1 MFLDA
6 RVQITRYGKSTPTIW
21 GMATSIDGE
30 PGHEVL
36 LLMNVQVHDERF
48 SEYHIPVST
57 IKRLETIAGQQ
68 LVDTFTEFSRSRR
81 SSETA
86 LTPRSR
92 PNSRAS
98 QPRSDTSRHSSMNR
112 SRSNSRSSNAVEKAD
127 HASARETNRSRS
139 NSRSGQDLN
148 LVLSVTPEE
157 PHTRLSSKSPSPGK
171 ATAASSSSDRSTRE
185 PNPERRLHS
194 MFRTWAKWAAKKLK
208 KERSNALLAEREPDF
223 RLALITAFDAC
234 QIMIDDDEI
243 RSITI
248 GPDDDLQDPEFLKRF
263 WQSAL
268 ALPSTAHHEY
278 FCEQQDLQM
287 FGTKRGM
294 YR

>member
-6 RVQITRYGKSTPTIW
+6 RVQITRYGETTPTIW

-208 KERSNALLAEREPDF
+208 KERTNALLAE
-223 RLALITAFDAC
+223 
-234 QIMIDDDEI
+234 
-243 RSITI
+243 
-248 GPDDDLQDPEFLKRF
+248 
-263 WQSAL
+263 
-268 ALPSTAHHEY
+268 
-278 FCEQQDLQM
+278 
-287 FGTKRGM
+287 
-294 YR
+294 